1 MNLEIP
7 EIDFSSCYE
16 KVKNSYKEI
25 KDDLIIAIVDK
36 KIDIKYSR
44 KVIKYGLF
52 NPLTGKYLNSDQICE
67 EEKIFFIEDIEDKL
81 SSTNIDMQMVKA
93 LYEEGVDIFDLSSPF
108 YNDICFE
115 YNSKKDIAL
124 KDRIL
129 EYFPNITLCDE
140 GCDLIGINMTSITSI
155 CECFFNEEKR
165 EQSLK
170 DKVLEEAE
178 ISYIDKIINSSNI
191 YVIKC
196 FKLIFNF
203 NNLKKCYGAFII
215 ILLMILQIS
224 CTVYFYSK
232 GL

>member
-36 KIDIKYSR
+36 KIDIKDSR

-67 EEKIFFIEDIEDKL
+67 EEKIFFIEGIEDKL

-93 LYEEGVDIFDLSSPF
+93 LYEEGVDIFNLSSPF

-124 KDRIL
+124 KDRI
-129 EYFPNITLCDE
+129 
-140 GCDLIGINMTSITSI
+140 
-155 CECFFNEEKR
+155 
-165 EQSLK
+165 
-170 DKVLEEAE
+170 
-178 ISYIDKIINSSNI
+178 
-191 YVIKC
+191 
-196 FKLIFNF
+196 
-203 NNLKKCYGAFII
+203 
-215 ILLMILQIS
+215 
-224 CTVYFYSK
+224 
-232 GL
+232 